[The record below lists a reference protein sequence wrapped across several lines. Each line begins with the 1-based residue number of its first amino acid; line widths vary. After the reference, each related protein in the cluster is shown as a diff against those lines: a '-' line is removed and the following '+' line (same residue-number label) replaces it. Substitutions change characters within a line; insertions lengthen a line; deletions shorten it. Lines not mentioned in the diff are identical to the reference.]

1 MHTRTLLALLA
12 FLAFVSLG
20 LPDGLLGVAW
30 PSMRSSFGLPLDA
43 LGVLVGVST
52 AGYLISSFL
61 TGRILRVLPIG
72 SMLALSTASAALA
85 LLGFSLAPEWPSI
98 LPLGFLAGLGGGAVD
113 AGLNAYGA
121 AHFSARILNWLH
133 AFFGLGTTI
142 GPLVVTAVLGAG
154 LSWRWSY
161 ALVGSAQALLAITF
175 FATRARW
182 RQVAAPGGEGA
193 VSGRAARARDT
204 LRRPVV
210 WLGMAVFF
218 VYTGVEVVVG
228 AWSYSLLTAGRGV
241 PETTAGLFVSLFWG
255 SLMVGRVLF
264 GVIADRVPLLPA
276 LRVCLTGTVLG
287 AVLYWLDPT
296 PTLSLVGLMAIGSFS
311 APIFASLISLT
322 PARVGAGHADN
333 AIGFQV
339 AAAGLGGA
347 ALTGL
352 VGVVARAVGLES
364 VGAAV
369 VLFTVALLLLFE
381 VLVRAPAAGAA
392 GAQPAT

>member
-1 MHTRTLLALLA
+1 MHTRTLLPLLA

-43 LGVLVGVST
+43 LGVLVAVST
-52 AGYLISSFL
+52 AGYLTSSFL
-61 TGRILRVLPIG
+61 TGRILRLLPIG

-98 LPLGFLAGLGGGAVD
+98 LPLGFLAGLAGGAVD

-193 VSGRAARARDT
+193 ASGRAARARDT

-276 LRVCLTGTVLG
+276 LRVCLTGTMLG

-296 PTLSLVGLMAIGSFS
+296 PPLSLVGLMAMGSFS
-311 APIFASLISLT
+311 APVFASLIGLT

-339 AAAGLGGA
+339 AAAGLGAA

-352 VGVVARAVGLES
+352 VGVVARAAGLES

-369 VLFTVALLLLFE
+369 VLSTVVLLVLFE
-381 VLVRAPAAGAA
+381 ALVRAPAAPAVGRRPAA
-392 GAQPAT
+392 